1 MSNKQGEQ
9 QKSPGEK
16 YKDKGNDEFNK
27 GNYETAIENYTFATE
42 CDPKNAIFFNNRA
55 NCYHKMGRFDKALRD
70 ATKAVELNSGYEKAW
85 FRKAAAEMELKQ
97 WVDAAESYNHLLA
110 LKPDEKQYKD
120 GLKDVQKHIPRAEN
134 AKMNGNAAFKKGKI
148 DDALKFYTEGINSLG
163 DDDLTEEQKILK
175 ADLYANRGA
184 CYIQLYEPSKVRA
197 DCNSALL
204 LIPGHTKALLRRAQ
218 ALEALEK
225 YKDAQT
231 DFETVL
237 KQYPENDLAV
247 KGISRIRNA
256 IKRNDAAEKKEK
268 GH

>member
-1 MSNKQGEQ
+1 MSNKQVD

-16 YKDKGNDEFNK
+16 YKDKGNEEFNK

-85 FRKAAAEMELKQ
+85 FRKAAAEVELKQ
-97 WVDAAESYNHLLA
+97 YPDAAESYNYLLT

-120 GLKDVQKHIPRAEN
+120 GLKEVQKHIPKAEN
-134 AKMNGNAAFKKGKI
+134 CKLNGNAAFKKGKI
-148 DDALKFYTEGINSLG
+148 DDALKFYTEGISSLG
-163 DDDLTEEQKILK
+163 DDDLTDEQKALK

-184 CYIQLYEPSKVRA
+184 CYIQLYEPTKVRA
-197 DCNSALL
+197 DCTAALA
-204 LIPGHTKALLRRAQ
+204 IVPGHTKALLRRAQ

-225 YKDAQT
+225 YKDALT
-231 DFETVL
+231 DFEVVL

-256 IKRNDAAEKKEK
+256 IRRNGEAEKKEK
-268 GH
+268 GN